1 MSALQDILDKMYVDP
16 ELLEQLEEEQKQ
28 ILFIKMREEQ
38 LRRWREREEKTE
50 QAGVVPSRKINSRK
64 IQWLTGRDGEVW
76 VWVMGEH
83 PSDPSI
89 EEILEKETKQKAREM
104 AEKEVL
110 FESLNMDLPILD
122 SALDE
127 QQLKKQLMDV
137 KLDKNAH
144 TNGSPQPLQKRTS
157 YSPYDELGTV
167 NSSTNINTSQSPFQQ
182 NASRKSLPNN
192 YSPANLWEGEKQTK
206 DSTFPNGLY
215 STGNSTF
222 YKRLPSSQ
230 SSTNNQENIQHLSTS
245 SPNHPNASSVS
256 YKNTTDPFRGIS
268 EMKQTPSSSIR
279 PPPIPEKPPGLR
291 RSSALTGNPALE
303 EFVQYTRSYV
313 PDNSPNNTSNTQPLN
328 VKSKTSNSFSSFPVN
343 NKNSYEENGNNAV
356 PKTGFNAGRGNNVSR
371 LAARLSA
378 GSGNLAVEADAS
390 PSGSPKLSRAAN
402 NANGSEGAH
411 NRYLPQ
417 ANNNANNF
425 SQQNTDRES
434 TRFDSNPML
443 RLRSMLSTQQLQIEK
458 GENKEKQLDSVDAA
472 IRGSLLS
479 VAEEV
484 DKRQS
489 RILEQ
494 IKEQRSRMELEAEA
508 EAQKQGKEWEAQER
522 KSREAEAQI
531 RLIAQK
537 AREEHR
543 KNLRTSDS
551 LRPILN
557 DISGISLKEAIKNLP
572 RPPKPQNRRAI
583 IEWYKNVELPNGTG
597 LDPKTARPAV
607 WFHGVISRSDA
618 EELLADRPTGS
629 YLVRVSERIWGYTIS
644 YVVGD
649 GTTKHFLVE
658 KILDGYQF
666 LGTNQLVHS
675 TLFELVQYHETAPI
689 TPKGKEILMKPVG
702 QIGEVPDYTDLFN

>member
-50 QAGVVPSRKINSRK
+50 KAEQAGMIPSRKSNPRK
-64 IQWLTGRDGEVW
+64 IQWLTGRDGDVW

-110 FESLNMDLPILD
+110 FESLNMDLPISD

-137 KLDKNAH
+137 KLDKSAH

-167 NSSTNINTSQSPFQQ
+167 NSSNNVNTSQSPFQQ
-182 NASRKSLPNN
+182 NVSRKSLPNN
-192 YSPANLWEGEKQTK
+192 YLPANLWEGEKQTK

-222 YKRLPSSQ
+222 YKRLPSQ
-230 SSTNNQENIQHLSTS
+230 NSTNNRENNYHLPTS
-245 SPNHPNASSVS
+245 SPNPPNASTVS
-256 YKNTTDPFRGIS
+256 YKNTTDPLRGVS
-268 EMKQTPSSSIR
+268 ETKQTPSSSIR

-303 EFVQYTRSYV
+303 EFVQCTRSYV
-313 PDNSPNNTSNTQPLN
+313 PDSSPNNTSDTQPLN
-328 VKSKTSNSFSSFPVN
+328 VASKTSNSFSSFPMN
-343 NKNSYEENGNNAV
+343 NKNNYDEIGNTAL
-356 PKTGFNAGRGNNVSR
+356 PKTGFNAGRGNKVSR
-371 LAARLSA
+371 IAARLSA
-378 GSGNLAVEADAS
+378 GSGVLAEEADAS
-390 PSGSPKLSRAAN
+390 PSGSPKLSRAPN
-402 NANGSEGAH
+402 ITNGSEGTH

-417 ANNNANNF
+417 VNNNANNF
-425 SQQNTDRES
+425 SPQNTDRES
-434 TRFDSNPML
+434 NRFDNNPML
-443 RLRSMLSTQQLQIEK
+443 RLRSMLSTQQPQIEK
-458 GENKEKQLDSVDAA
+458 SENKGKQLDSVDAA

-531 RLIAQK
+531 RLIAQR

-557 DISGISLKEAIKNLP
+557 DMSGISLKEAIKNLP

-583 IEWYKNVELPNGTG
+583 TEWYKNVELPNGTG
-597 LDPKTARPAV
+597 LDPKTGRPAV
-607 WFHGVISRSDA
+607 WFH
-618 EELLADRPTGS
+618 
-629 YLVRVSERIWGYTIS
+629 
-644 YVVGD
+644 VVGD

-658 KILDGYQF
+658 KIHEGYQF

-702 QIGEVPDYTDLFN
+702 QIGEVPDFADLFT